1 MTLPHITCPSC
12 AHSFEPE
19 LPEKPATPPEW
30 EQQQPTTPAIAARI
44 MLTQGML
51 ANLRDSL
58 ARQFGFVTQ
67 LTTHQD
73 ARTWTLTVSVPEP
86 KALPDDATLP

>member
-12 AHSFEPE
+12 AHSFEPP
-19 LPEKPATPPEW
+19 LPEKPATPAEW
-30 EQQQPTTPAIAARI
+30 DEQAPTTPAIAARI

-58 ARQFGFVTQ
+58 ARQFGFVTDLATQ
-67 LTTHQD
+67 QTS
-73 ARTWTLTVSVPEP
+73 RTWTLTVTVPEP
-86 KALPDDATLP
+86 RALPDDAHLP